1 MALDQLTRGERTRLT
16 ILEAAQELFLQNGYQ
31 GTSMRQIA
39 ERAGGIA
46 VGGIYNHFGS
56 KEELFRQLILTNHP
70 FPLIMTALEE
80 VEGESGPELLANAL
94 ARVSAIAVE
103 NIEFIQFIFIDIQE
117 FDGATIGEVIGKLLP
132 VILAFARRVAAAGGL
147 RADVNPYALMRM
159 FASLM
164 IGFAV
169 TQRLAYS
176 EGRPK
181 LDLFPDISQEAWVD
195 ALVDIYLHGVAERG

>member
-1 MALDQLTRGERTRLT
+1 MALDELTRGERTRLT

-56 KEELFRQLILTNHP
+56 KEELFHQLILTNHP
-70 FPLIMTALEE
+70 FPLIATALEE
-80 VEGESGPELLANAL
+80 AEGESGPELLANAL
-94 ARVSAIAVE
+94 TRVSAIAID

-147 RADVNPYALMRM
+147 RADVNPFTLMRM

-164 IGFAV
+164 IGFAL
-169 TQRLAYS
+169 TQRLVYP
-176 EGRPK
+176 EGRPRI
-181 LDLFPDISQEAWVD
+181 DLVPDISQEAWVD
-195 ALVDIYLHGVAERG
+195 ALVDVYLYGVAERG

>member
-1 MALDQLTRGERTRLT
+1 MALDELTRGERTRLT

-70 FPLIMTALEE
+70 FPLIITALEE
-80 VEGESGPELLANAL
+80 ADGDTGPELLANAL

-103 NIEFIQFIFIDIQE
+103 NIEFTQFIFIDIQE
-117 FDGATIGEVIGKLLP
+117 FDGATMGEVVGKLLP
-132 VILAFARRVAAAGGL
+132 TILAFARRVVAAGGL
-147 RADVNPYALMRM
+147 RADVNPFTLMRM

-164 IGFAV
+164 IGFAL
-169 TQRLAYS
+169 TQRLVYPA
-176 EGRPK
+176 GRPRI
-181 LDLFPDISQEAWVD
+181 DLVPDISQEAWVD
-195 ALVDIYLHGVAERG
+195 ALVDVYLHGVAERG